1 MSIYVLT
8 LQYKIE
14 VEQIFRDP
22 GFLPIIPKSL
32 VNPRTPIIHPSNL
45 N

>member
-14 VEQIFRDP
+14 VERIRREL
-22 GFLPIIPKSL
+22 GFLPTIPKTL
-32 VNPRTPIIHPSNL
+32 TTPRTPIMHELNL
-45 N
+45 